1 MRSIISI
8 VVLALSPAAAFQ
20 PFPSSFAG
28 RASCVCS
35 RAELSTE
42 LSCPPG
48 ASGLGRRGTNMSMPP
63 FLKKLGLKKPGGD
76 NDEQPEANTAVAFK
90 GDDVD
95 ASNAAIAD
103 ECEIKEEKELTE
115 AEKLLKQVKESGTA
129 GIISYA
135 LWELAFWILSIPVCL
150 IGYYEVFGHMP
161 DFSNQEDLAKL
172 GGEAFAFVNFARF
185 AVPLRIGLAL
195 STTPWINEN
204 LVEKFK
210 KKDDDNCV
218 EPRD

>member
-28 RASCVCS
+28 RASSVCS

-42 LSCPPG
+42 LSCPPS

-76 NDEQPEANTAVAFK
+76 KEEEEGEGNTAVILK
-90 GDDVD
+90 EGDVEASDV
-95 ASNAAIAD
+95 AIAD

-135 LWELAFWILSIPVCL
+135 LW
-150 IGYYEVFGHMP
+150 
-161 DFSNQEDLAKL
+161 
-172 GGEAFAFVNFARF
+172 
-185 AVPLRIGLAL
+185 
-195 STTPWINEN
+195 
-204 LVEKFK
+204 
-210 KKDDDNCV
+210 
-218 EPRD
+218 